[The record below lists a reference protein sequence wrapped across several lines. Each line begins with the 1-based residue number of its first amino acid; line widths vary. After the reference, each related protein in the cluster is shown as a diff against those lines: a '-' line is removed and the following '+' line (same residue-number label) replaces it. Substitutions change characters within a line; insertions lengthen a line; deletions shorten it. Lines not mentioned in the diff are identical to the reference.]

1 MKFQRY
7 YIYLIIILALV
18 LNWVVVSAGG
28 FGRSSL
34 NLGLLPKKSLI
45 IIELLQALILAYVLL
60 KYKKLKFPL
69 ISIAAIGL
77 FVIFNLIIHQIN
89 GYEVTVWVSGLR
101 HYFSFVPI
109 LLLGYALGAIG
120 YEIKSEFKLLM
131 ILLFLQVPVS
141 TVQYLSIKALV
152 KGSDVSVFDVVSG
165 TMGGSA
171 TNLLAT
177 LLSIGIVYFLILFLN
192 KRKPKFLLGAFI
204 LIVPTV
210 LGSAKGMYIILVIIS
225 IYLMKAYK
233 TSLKNIILL
242 SFIYV
247 TIVFGFIFLYS
258 SLEAGKTL
266 DVEFLTKYAQEDS
279 GRGRLSRI
287 ESITN
292 AFDIIFDEQSP
303 LFGMGIGSANT
314 NPLGED
320 VEYNDPFIIRH
331 SIDRLIIETGFL
343 GLFFLTLIIGYMYMI
358 SRRVS
363 KHIPDYQQFN
373 KDITLLVSSMIIVFA
388 IALFW
393 DDILFRVQF
402 MYPFGLLTG
411 YVLGMY
417 YRLTKSKN
425 IYNQII

>member
-45 IIELLQALILAYVLL
+45 IIELFQALILAYVLL

-69 ISIAAIGL
+69 ISIVTIGL
-77 FVIFNLIIHQIN
+77 FVVFNLIVHQIN

-109 LLLGYALGAIG
+109 LLLGYALGSIG

-233 TSLKNIILL
+233 ASLKNIILL
-242 SFIYV
+242 SFVYI

-320 VEYNDPFIIRH
+320 AEYNDPFIIRH

-363 KHIPDYQQFN
+363 KQIPDYQQFN

>member
-7 YIYLIIILALV
+7 YIYLIITLALV
-18 LNWVVVSAGG
+18 LNWVVVSSGG

-45 IIELLQALILAYVLL
+45 IIELFQALILAYVLL

-69 ISIAAIGL
+69 ISIVTIGL
-77 FVIFNLIIHQIN
+77 FVVFNLIVHQIN

-109 LLLGYALGAIG
+109 LLLGYALGSIG

-233 TSLKNIILL
+233 ASLKNIILL
-242 SFIYV
+242 SLVYV

-320 VEYNDPFIIRH
+320 AEYNDPFIIRH

-363 KHIPDYQQFN
+363 KQIPDYQQFN